1 MDPNVPATRR
11 HATAVIDR
19 PPHRWDTPIDREGFV
34 RIAGYVRET
43 PGRTQADTAFAQS
56 ERIRRWAT
64 DSGNDL
70 VAVCQD
76 HHHASSP
83 SDRPGYRAL
92 VEIARSGG
100 VDAVVLATL
109 NALSPDK
116 MMQEIMIADLRGS
129 GATVISTDDID
140 LSILRDG
147 GEDHARVIVR
157 DVVHKVAE
165 YREAFGLSGDSG
177 GSVTPS
183 IPITPDS
190 ESFDDGDYTDVVVEL
205 IAPTG

>member
-1 MDPNVPATRR
+1 M
-11 HATAVIDR
+11 
-19 PPHRWDTPIDREGFV
+19 

-70 VAVCQD
+70 IAICQD

-83 SDRPGYRAL
+83 SDRAGYRAL

-109 NALSPDK
+109 EALSPDK
-116 MMQEIMIADLRGS
+116 MMQEIMITDLRIS
-129 GATVISTDDID
+129 GTTVISTGEDD
-140 LSILRDG
+140 LAILRDG

-157 DVVHKVAE
+157 DVVHKLAE
-165 YREAFGLSGDSG
+165 YREAFGLSGGSNP
-177 GSVTPS
+177 SVTPS
-183 IPITPDS
+183 IATAPGS

>member
-1 MDPNVPATRR
+1 MRSHPK
-11 HATAVIDR
+11 AVIDR
-19 PPHRWDTPIDREGFV
+19 PATRWDTSFDQEGLV

-43 PGRTQADTAFAQS
+43 PGRTQPDTAFAQS

-70 VAVCQD
+70 IAICQD

-100 VDAVVLATL
+100 VDAIVLATL
-109 NALSPDK
+109 EALSPDK
-116 MMQEIMIADLRGS
+116 MMQEIMITDLRGS
-129 GATVISTDDID
+129 GATVISTGDDD
-140 LSILRDG
+140 LAILRDG
-147 GEDHARVIVR
+147 GEDHARLIVR

-165 YREAFGLSGDSG
+165 YREAFGLSGESNP
-177 GSVTPS
+177 SVTPS
-183 IPITPDS
+183 IPAAHD
-190 ESFDDGDYTDVVVEL
+190 FDALDDGDYTDVVVEL

>member
-1 MDPNVPATRR
+1 MAGRAPPC
-11 HATAVIDR
+11 TAVIDR
-19 PPHRWDTPIDREGFV
+19 SASRWDTSVDQEGTV

-70 VAVCQD
+70 IAICQD

-83 SDRPGYRAL
+83 FDRPGYRAL

-109 NALSPDK
+109 AALSPDK
-116 MMQEIMIADLRGS
+116 MMQEIMITDLRRS
-129 GATVISTDDID
+129 GATVIATGEDD
-140 LSILRDG
+140 LAILRDG

-165 YREAFGLSGDSG
+165 YREAFGLSGESNPA
-177 GSVTPS
+177 VTPS
-183 IPITPDS
+183 IAAAPGS